1 MYMKWLGIIWTVLI
15 NIITVFVVFGII
27 DSLEYNTELQTIATL
42 IIFAYININVS
53 LTTILRSQLQLTI
66 FQTEQNA
73 QIIKSIPES
82 NKDQAFN
89 LDEDAEEAQRN
100 LEKTN
105 TKYYINLIGN
115 SLIWIISIF
124 TLLGNL

>member
-1 MYMKWLGIIWTVLI
+1 MKWLGIIWTVLI